1 MIGHV
6 STVKCIL
13 NHRVVFYPN
22 VALIKDPVDMISV
35 CNPCES
41 VVGSRKRFFKC
52 VFQIAFFVLWFLIM
66 SGENVITG
74 AKWRGVKVS
83 NENYRDVVGEMR

>member
-1 MIGHV
+1 M
-6 STVKCIL
+6 
-13 NHRVVFYPN
+13 
-22 VALIKDPVDMISV
+22 
-35 CNPCES
+35 
-41 VVGSRKRFFKC
+41 GSRKRFFKC
-52 VFQIAFFVLWFLIM
+52 VFQIAFFVLWFLIL